1 MGGWVSEGVSRVREG
16 VGGRGNTC
24 MYWTC
29 LHCALCYIHF
39 CRSFSFTEDTQVV
52 LSERADGLY
61 AYVRCAPEQLWFQR

>member
-1 MGGWVSEGVSRVREG
+1 MREGEGREGVGGWVSEGVSRVREG

-39 CRSFSFTEDTQVV
+39 LQKFF
-52 LSERADGLY
+52 LH
-61 AYVRCAPEQLWFQR
+61 